1 MRLTQKK
8 FEEMMLA
15 AIKRKN
21 YDLDL
26 WLYNI
31 SSVNTERLVRAWL
44 DMILAKLEN
53 AGEVEQMKFEDLWK
67 EINNG

>member
-44 DMILAKLEN
+44 DMILAKLEDY
-53 AGEVEQMKFEDLWK
+53 GEVEQMKFEDLWK
-67 EINNG
+67 EIVA